1 MQEFLQQTKTLTD
14 KYKKSNATDYIVIN
28 NLVKMLTE
36 NNCKLCYQIY
46 VKEIKFLVYQW
57 IG

>member
-1 MQEFLQQTKTLTD
+1 MQEFLQQTKILTD
-14 KYKKSNATDYIVIN
+14 KYKKSNATDYTVIN
-28 NLVKMLTE
+28 NLVKMLIE

-46 VKEIKFLVYQW
+46 VKEIKFLVCQW